1 MGISNVAVS
10 LIVYNVM
17 LLLNL
22 YFQAAN
28 VIAFLAGTLNAYILN
43 KTWVFKNRNGRASI
57 KKEGVSF
64 FALYFITWLIGA
76 VLLEIWVKIFYI
88 NEKLAPIINIFII
101 MPINYIVS
109 KYKVFNK

>member
-1 MGISNVAVS
+1 M
-10 LIVYNVM
+10 
-17 LLLNL
+17 
-22 YFQAAN
+22 AN
-28 VIAFLAGTLNAYILN
+28 VVAFLAGTLNAYILN
-43 KTWVFKNRNGRASI
+43 RVWVFKSRDGKVDM

-64 FALYFITWLIGA
+64 FALYFITWLVGA

-88 NEKLAPIINIFII
+88 DEKIAPIINIFII